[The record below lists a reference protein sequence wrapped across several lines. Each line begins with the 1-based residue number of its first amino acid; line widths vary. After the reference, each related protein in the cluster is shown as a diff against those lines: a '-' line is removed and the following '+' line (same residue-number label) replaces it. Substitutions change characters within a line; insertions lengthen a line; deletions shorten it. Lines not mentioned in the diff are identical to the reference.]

1 MLYLNRKCDC
11 VPRCSHATLPPRFCR
26 IPLRDVDNFI
36 LHSRR
41 RRTDHKPLSIAIDQS
56 QLASFFR
63 FPQPSRSSPPL
74 SLPLFLF
81 SSRFCN
87 GRNNLPCV
95 LNDYLYAHRFHFLLS
110 EGGFPIQP
118 NFCLFPAV
126 QTTSIDP
133 ILVLDTT
140 LSHGIT
146 LSRLHRK

>member
-41 RRTDHKPLSIAIDQS
+41 RRTDHKPPSIAIDQS
-56 QLASFFR
+56 QFASFFR
-63 FPQPSRSSPPL
+63 FPQPSRSSP
-74 SLPLFLF
+74 LFLF
-81 SSRFCN
+81 LYFYFLHAFVMDETTFRAYSMIISTHIVSTSSYRKEVFRFS
-87 GRNNLPCV
+87 RT
-95 LNDYLYAHRFHFLLS
+95 F
-110 EGGFPIQP
+110 
-118 NFCLFPAV
+118 AV
-126 QTTSIDP
+126 QITSIDP

-140 LSHGIT
+140 LFHGIT

>member
-41 RRTDHKPLSIAIDQS
+41 RRTDHKPPSIAIDQS

-63 FPQPSRSSPPL
+63 FPQPSRSSPL

-87 GRNNLPCV
+87 ERNNLPCV
-95 LNDYLYAHRFHFLLS
+95 LNDYLYAHRLHFLLS

-118 NFCLFPAV
+118 NFCCSNHVDRPDSCFRHHSFLR
-126 QTTSIDP
+126 DY
-133 ILVLDTT
+133 T
-140 LSHGIT
+140 LAFGSQVGP
-146 LSRLHRK
+146 K